1 MPGFF
6 IVGECS
12 AGESGLWQDYAFL
25 SRCRHPVPFILE
37 VSDLRK
43 SFGEGDAKFAVLD
56 GLSFALKRG
65 ECYGLLGPNGAGK
78 TTTLRCCLGLTTP
91 DSGSISL
98 AGHPIPLQAR
108 SARAH
113 VGVVPQG
120 DNLDPDFTVSENLL
134 VFGRYFGLPDSDVEA
149 RIPALLDF
157 ANLSSKKDAR
167 IGELSGG
174 MKRRLTLARAL
185 INDPDLVF
193 MDEPTTGLDP
203 QARHMIWE
211 RLKTLLA
218 QGKTIFLTTHFMD
231 EAERLC
237 DRLAVIDHG
246 KKIAE
251 GAPRELIARHIES
264 EVVEIYGEN
273 ARTWSKTTGRQ
284 NAARVEISGETAF
297 CYTNDA
303 SSLLADLHGA
313 QGVRYLHRP
322 ANLEDLFLK
331 LTGREMRD

>member
-1 MPGFF
+1 M
-6 IVGECS
+6 
-12 AGESGLWQDYAFL
+12 AESGIL
-25 SRCRHPVPFILE
+25 SV
-37 VSDLRK
+37 VNLRK
-43 SFGEGDAKFAVLD
+43 SFGNGTSRTMVVD
-56 GLSFALKRG
+56 GLSFSLRRG

-78 TTTLRCCLGLTTP
+78 TTTLRLCLGLTAP
-91 DSGSISL
+91 DSGDITL
-98 AGHPIPLQAR
+98 VGRRIPQEAR
-108 SARAH
+108 PARMR

-120 DNLDPDFTVSENLL
+120 DNLDPDFTVCENLL
-134 VFGRYFGLPDSDVEA
+134 VFGRYFGMGDDAITA
-149 RIPALLDF
+149 RIPKLLEF
-157 ANLSSKKDAR
+157 ANLTAKKDAN

-185 INDPDLVF
+185 INDPDLIF

-203 QARHMIWE
+203 QARHMIWD

-218 QGKTIFLTTHFMD
+218 EGKTIVLTTHFMD

-246 KKIAE
+246 QMIAE
-251 GAPRELIARHIES
+251 GSPRDLIGQHIEA
-264 EVVEIYGEN
+264 EVVEVYGDN
-273 ARTWSKTTGRQ
+273 AFVWEASAARPR
-284 NAARVEISGETAF
+284 AARVEISGETVF

-303 SSLLADLHGA
+303 QPLLTSLHDM